1 MKLVYTKGDIQ
12 YLYNRLKNI
21 AWISFN
27 NKNIEKCL
35 RYIHLSAIVGYH
47 FNFFYKDDESDKLL
61 ESIGELIYSPKKIDR
76 SSDTKIVLLDTSVH

>member
-27 NKNIEKCL
+27 NKNIENVCD
-35 RYIHLSAIVGYH
+35 I
-47 FNFFYKDDESDKLL
+47 F
-61 ESIGELIYSPKKIDR
+61 IY
-76 SSDTKIVLLDTSVH
+76 LQ